1 MRCLRCWIWLSVFAF
16 LLMACGNS
24 DSSEEGNQLSLAPTN
39 TPPPE
44 ATATATPSPEP
55 SPTPT
60 PEPTPTPDYIANPP
74 PRPTTPAQTVP
85 ETGRTYPPGMYEYI
99 HTQFDVPHP
108 PAPVPDEFVQSLPA
122 PPDGVCPLTGVPVD
136 DPAVLQRRPLNVRID
151 NSPQGR
157 PQSGLAFADVVW
169 ETLAEGGITRFTAT
183 FLCQTPEV
191 IGPVRSA
198 RLIDLQLWP
207 MLDAILVHVGASQP
221 VTDMIL
227 SSPWNRANI
236 DEWLGHNAFYRI
248 PADQAA
254 VSWLRTY
261 TSAARLWQFAESIGE
276 QRPSRTLRGWQFDAT
291 PPDGGRPARTVIIP
305 YSPGTSSVVTYRY
318 DAESGRY
325 LRYQGDTPHI
335 DRTTGTQLSAA
346 TIFIVFADM
355 TVTPIVE
362 DSLGNKSL
370 HFKVWG
376 EGKGIVVRDGRAYD
390 VTWRREGEN
399 VLIRP
404 IAPDGS
410 IFPFK
415 PGPLWVQIVP
425 TGMDVSL
432 SE

>member
-1 MRCLRCWIWLSVFAF
+1 MWYVRRFWVGVLVG
-16 LLMACGNS
+16 LLLVACGGG
-24 DSSEEGNQLSLAPTN
+24 SSSQEEALTLAPTN
-39 TPPPE
+39 TPAPAP
-44 ATATATPSPEP
+44 TATATPTPEP

-108 PAPVPDEFVQSLPA
+108 PAPVPDAFVQSLPA
-122 PPDGVCPLTGVPVD
+122 PPEGVCPLTGLPVD

-169 ETLAEGGITRFTAT
+169 EALAEGGITRFTAT
-183 FLCQTPEV
+183 FLCQSPDV

-236 DEWLGHNAFYRI
+236 DEWLGHEAFYRI
-248 PADQAA
+248 PAEQAP

-261 TSAARLWQFAESIGE
+261 TSAARLWQFAESLGE
-276 QRPSRTLRGWQFDAT
+276 QRPSRTLRGWRFDET
-291 PPDGGRPARTVIIP
+291 PPEGGVPAQTVVIP

-318 DAESGRY
+318 DAETGRY
-325 LRYQGDTPHI
+325 WRYQGDTPHT

-346 TIFIVFADM
+346 TVFIVFADM

-370 HFKVWG
+370 HFKIWG
-376 EGKGIVVRDGRAYD
+376 EGRGIVVRDGRAYE

-404 IAPDGS
+404 IAADGT

-425 TGMDVSL
+425 TGMDVHI